1 MSGITVL
8 QDNKSVLP
16 LIQEIVDE
24 TALKIILST
33 IDEAKTTLQ
42 ICDENKIPPS
52 STYRKIAKLQNNKLL
67 SIEKI
72 NIDSRGKK
80 VIFYRSKIKSIE
92 FNLKKDGL
100 LLQFNRNYH

>member
-1 MSGITVL
+1 MSEITVL

-42 ICDENKIPPS
+42 ICYENKLPPS
-52 STYRKIAKLQNNKLL
+52 STYRKIAKLQNDKLI

-72 NIDSRGKK
+72 NIDSKGKK

-100 LLQFNRNYH
+100 LLQFNKNHH

>member
-8 QDNKSVLP
+8 QDNKRVLP

-42 ICDENKIPPS
+42 ICNENKLPPS
-52 STYRKIAKLQNNKLL
+52 STYRKIANCRIT
-67 SIEKI
+67 SY
-72 NIDSRGKK
+72 
-80 VIFYRSKIKSIE
+80 YR
-92 FNLKKDGL
+92 LKKL
-100 LLQFNRNYH
+100 ILIVKVKKLSFIEVI

>member
-1 MSGITVL
+1 MSEITVL

-42 ICDENKIPPS
+42 ICYENKLPPS
-52 STYRKIAKLQNNKLL
+52 STYRKIAKLQNDKLI
-67 SIEKI
+67 SIEKLI
-72 NIDSRGKK
+72 LIVKVKK
-80 VIFYRSKIKSIE
+80 LSFIE
-92 FNLKKDGL
+92 V
-100 LLQFNRNYH
+100 R